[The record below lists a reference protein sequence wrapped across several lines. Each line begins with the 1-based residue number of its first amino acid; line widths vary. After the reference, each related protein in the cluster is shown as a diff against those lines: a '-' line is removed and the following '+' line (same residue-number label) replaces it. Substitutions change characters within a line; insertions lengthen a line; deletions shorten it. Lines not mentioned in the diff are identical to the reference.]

1 MSCLNEIFQPICQD
15 VQKELKKYL
24 SGILTSGFIKPY
36 LPQHWVFITEQE
48 AITFMVDKKGNA
60 SVAEGESETP
70 DVTIKIDHDF
80 LCQALETR
88 KRPDFEPKNF
98 DVTFQTEK
106 GKTAFGY
113 LRKHLG
119 L

>member
-1 MSCLNEIFQPICQD
+1 MESLTAAFQPLCQE
-15 VQKELKKYL
+15 VQTELKKYL
-24 SGILTSGFIKPY
+24 SGLLTAGFIKPY
-36 LPQHWVFITEQE
+36 LPQHWLFITEHE
-48 AITFMVDKKGNA
+48 EIIFSVDKKGNA
-60 SVAEGESETP
+60 AVSQNSGQSP

-80 LCQALETR
+80 LVEAIRSR
-88 KRPDFEPKNF
+88 KKPEGEPDTFE
-98 DVTFQTEK
+98 VSFQTEK